1 MNDQRLTV
9 VGLGPGNPGLLSR
22 EGWRVL
28 AGAGTVYLRTASH
41 PAVAG
46 LPPDLKLISFDD
58 YYEQYPDFGD
68 VYRAI
73 VDRLSELPLG
83 SVYAVP
89 GDPSVGEATVQ
100 GLRQSGIPFRLVQ
113 GISFIEPCLAALG
126 LDALDGLIVADAIS
140 LAAGHHP
147 PFPPDLVA
155 LVSQLHS
162 PFLAGEVKLSLMNQ
176 YPEDHPVAL
185 IHRASLADERVER
198 LALHEIDRSESI
210 GDLTTL
216 FVPATPLDSSF
227 ETLQNTVARLRAPDG
242 CPWDRE
248 QTHQSLRKH
257 LLEEAYEVLTALDE
271 EDQGGLQEELGDLL
285 LQVALQVQI
294 ATEESGFQMADV
306 IGGIQAKLIRRHPHV
321 FGGLQVSGVDEV
333 LRNWEHFKEQE
344 SGSGPLAGVP
354 ASLPALAQAAE
365 LQGRAS
371 RLGFDWPSP
380 EGVLKKIHEEL
391 GEIEAATD
399 AEAKAAE
406 FGDLLFAVVN
416 YARWLEADPE
426 SELRRANQRFR
437 TRFDRMTALSRE
449 AGSRFEDLPPDEMDR
464 LWETAKREEP

>member
-1 MNDQRLTV
+1 MNDQQLTV

-22 EGWRVL
+22 EGWSVL
-28 AGAGTVYLRTASH
+28 ERAETVYLRTASH

-46 LPPDLKLISFDD
+46 LPAGLKVTSFDQI
-58 YYEQYPDFGD
+58 YEQYSDFGD

-73 VDRLSELPLG
+73 VDRLSALPPG

-89 GDPSVGEATVQ
+89 GAPSVGEATVE
-100 GLRQSGIPFRLVQ
+100 GLRQAGIPFRLVQ

-126 LDALDGLIVADAIS
+126 LDALDGLVVADAIT

-147 PFPPDLVA
+147 SFPPDLVA
-155 LVSQLHS
+155 LVPQLHS

-198 LALHEIDRSESI
+198 LALHEIDRSASI

-216 FVPATPLDSSF
+216 YIPATLLDSSF

-242 CPWDRE
+242 CPWDR
-248 QTHQSLRKH
+248 QQSHQSLRKH

-271 EDQGGLQEELGDLL
+271 LDQGGLREELGDLL
-285 LQVALQVQI
+285 LQIVLQVQI
-294 ATEESGFQMADV
+294 ATEESDFQMADV
-306 IGGIQAKLIRRHPHV
+306 VSGIQAKLIRRHPHV
-321 FGGLQVSGVDEV
+321 FGGLQVSGIDEV
-333 LRNWEHFKEQE
+333 LQNWEHFKEQE
-344 SGSGPLAGVP
+344 TGSGPMAGVP
-354 ASLPALAQAAE
+354 ASLPALTQAAE

-371 RLGFDWPSP
+371 RVGFDWPSS
-380 EGVLKKIHEEL
+380 EGVQEKIFEEL
-391 GEIEAATD
+391 GEIDAASA
-399 AEAKAAE
+399 AEAKATE
-406 FGDLLFAVVN
+406 IGDLLFAVVN

-426 SELRRANQRFR
+426 SELRQANQRFR
-437 TRFDRMTALSRE
+437 TRFERMTALARDR
-449 AGSRFEDLPPDEMDR
+449 GSKFEDLTPPEMDH
-464 LWETAKREEP
+464 LWETVKRQEP